1 MIKIKI
7 LIVDD
12 DQDMRMLLKTYLE
25 KLEVDEIHFTAT
37 AAETYDFL
45 NLSDL
50 KTEPKVDLII
60 LDIILEAENGI
71 EICKKIKQSPVYQ
84 EVQIIMITA
93 QQEAGF
99 LREAFAAGAMDYIK
113 KPIKKIEFMARVNS
127 AIKLRKEIK
136 SRIAREKELLA
147 LSEKLKNVNKKLEK
161 MALVDGLT
169 GISNRRLFD
178 KTLKKELKRA
188 RRKETELALIML
200 DIDHFKQYNDTY
212 GHQEGDECLKE
223 IASVLEANS
232 KRASDFAARYGGE
245 EFAVILPDTAKGGA
259 LKIAEDIRKDIMAL
273 KLEHKNSPIAE
284 YVTVSLGVSSLQVK
298 TEVSQ
303 KLIKS
308 FIDKADQ
315 ALYQAKETGRNKT
328 VYYDFN

>member
-1 MIKIKI
+1 
-7 LIVDD
+7 
-12 DQDMRMLLKTYLE
+12 MLLKTYLE
-25 KLEVDEIHFTAT
+25 KLGVDEIHFTAT

-50 KTEPKVDLII
+50 KTELKVDLII

-245 EFAVILPDTAKGGA
+245 EFAVILPDTAKTGA

-284 YVTVSLGVSSLQVK
+284 YVTVSLGVSSLKVK

-303 KLIKS
+303 ELIKS

>member
-113 KPIKKIEFMARVNS
+113 N
-127 AIKLRKEIK
+127 
-136 SRIAREKELLA
+136 
-147 LSEKLKNVNKKLEK
+147 
-161 MALVDGLT
+161 
-169 GISNRRLFD
+169 
-178 KTLKKELKRA
+178 
-188 RRKETELALIML
+188 
-200 DIDHFKQYNDTY
+200 Q
-212 GHQEGDECLKE
+212 
-223 IASVLEANS
+223 
-232 KRASDFAARYGGE
+232 
-245 EFAVILPDTAKGGA
+245 
-259 LKIAEDIRKDIMAL
+259 
-273 KLEHKNSPIAE
+273 
-284 YVTVSLGVSSLQVK
+284 
-298 TEVSQ
+298 
-303 KLIKS
+303 
-308 FIDKADQ
+308 
-315 ALYQAKETGRNKT
+315 
-328 VYYDFN
+328 